1 MATAA
6 TPKLT
11 DKGGEEIR
19 IGCRVAEADF
29 SYGDGVVES
38 ITVPITG
45 DGFNVGIKWDT
56 PELGGPPWSAEGGGR
71 SAEHLLVLGPP
82 PELLQRSTKWTDW
95 CSRWR
100 AFQRSF
106 VACWASNDSWASG
119 RASFAPLA
127 WYAYRAHVRSSC
139 SAGASPSPPSSA
151 IRRGLCSCCGSAD
164 CCPSAARTE
173 RAAGAAWEPLAAG
186 RRLLTLISVSR
197 HAGVT
202 AWANG
207 KAYSSHRPACCR
219 DCVHVLSTVPETPP
233 IVSPESADSC
243 MKK

>member
-29 SYGDGVVES
+29 SYGDGAVES

-82 PELLQRSTKWTDW
+82 PELLQPPPEQVQPEKVV
-95 CSRWR
+95 
-100 AFQRSF
+100 AFRLGEGRSF
-106 VACWASNDSWASG
+106 E
-119 RASFAPLA
+119 
-127 WYAYRAHVRSSC
+127 
-139 SAGASPSPPSSA
+139 GAT
-151 IRRGLCSCCGSAD
+151 I
-164 CCPSAARTE
+164 
-173 RAAGAAWEPLAAG
+173 
-186 RRLLTLISVSR
+186 
-197 HAGVT
+197 
-202 AWANG
+202 
-207 KAYSSHRPACCR
+207 
-219 DCVHVLSTVPETPP
+219 
-233 IVSPESADSC
+233 
-243 MKK
+243 